1 MWPCPCRIAKH
12 EAAISRNPNACA
24 ADADLATRSRRL
36 AYLRRTSGE
45 SVASH
50 SSLRSRPGIIFRD
63 PTRRAILERLSRRP
77 ASASALAAPLR
88 VTVAAVVQHLQVLEA
103 SGLIRTEKVGRV
115 RSCEVRPEGLR
126 VLERWIAERRAAWL
140 DRFDRLER
148 ILDEGKD
155 G

>member
-1 MWPCPCRIAKH
+1 MLNQVGRVFHA
-12 EAAISRNPNACA
+12 
-24 ADADLATRSRRL
+24 L
-36 AYLRRTSGE
+36 G
-45 SVASH
+45 
-50 SSLRSRPGIIFRD
+50 D